1 LILVFGAG
9 GQLGQELSA
18 AAADRVLSLVALS
31 HRDADIADERRVREA
46 MRQAEPSVVINAA
59 AYNAVDRAEVE
70 IDAAMRANAVGP
82 GVLAR
87 ACDACGAALIH
98 VSTDYVFDGE
108 KDGPYCEDDAVRP
121 LGAYAI
127 SKAAGEDA
135 VRGGCREHLIVRT
148 AWVFG
153 TYGSNFLKTM
163 LRLAAERDHL
173 DVVADQRG
181 SPTATPDLAH
191 ALLTAAQAITTGRRP
206 WGTYHFA
213 GSGETTR
220 HEMAR
225 RIVAAQRPF
234 TGRAPAVNPIA
245 AAEFPTPAKRPK
257 NSVLDSTKFARTFGV
272 RARDWRD
279 AVDATVRALFES
291 KAAA

>member
-1 LILVFGAG
+1 LILAFGAG
-9 GQLGQELSA
+9 GQLGQEMA
-18 AAADRVLSLVALS
+18 AMAADRGLPFVGLS
-31 HRDADIADERRVREA
+31 HKDADIADERAVREA
-46 MRQAEPSVVINAA
+46 MRRVGPSVVINAA
-59 AYNAVDRAEVE
+59 AYNAVDLAESDV
-70 IDAAMRANAVGP
+70 DAAMRANATGP

-121 LGAYAI
+121 LGAYAR
-127 SKAAGEDA
+127 SKAAGEDT
-135 VRGGCREHLIVRT
+135 VRLGCREHLIVRT

-181 SPTATPDLAH
+181 SPTATPDLAN
-191 ALLTAAQAITTGRRP
+191 ALLTAAQAIATGRRP
-206 WGTYHFA
+206 WGTFHFA
-213 GSGETTR
+213 GTGETTR
-220 HEMAR
+220 HGMAS

-234 TGRAPAVNPIA
+234 TGRAPAVNA
-245 AAEFPTPAKRPK
+245 VASADFPTAAKRPK